1 MPDQANDK
9 RRHLVLEQTSEAK
22 PYTANKPNGGRK
34 LALPNLDRAQHGAAL
49 NAQLQ
54 KLKPL
59 AAAAKE
65 RQEEIGLEAGV
76 GIQIQFLSRPDADL
90 AFEKLASEAKHKG
103 IELLSV
109 QEFDGKAV
117 IANVFVPDG
126 QLQHFEQLVVDYLN
140 EKTTKAGVARDNK
153 KLLNTIGSIRASA
166 LKGLW
171 TDAPDLLPDDQDEQF
186 WWEVWLRRAKGDAG
200 HYLHD
205 FRRIAAMAECL
216 VSDAVVEFPERSVVV
231 MYGSQRH
238 LAQSVLL
245 LNCVAE
251 LRRAKDTAAF
261 FVGLTVPEQRQ
272 WAADLAARLQLPP
285 DTNEVP
291 RVCLL
296 DSGVNR
302 AHPLLEPLMGPAD
315 LHTVN
320 PGWGVHDAANHGTG
334 LAGLAAYGDL
344 YAHLASNVPVQ
355 IGHRLESVKMT
366 PNQGANAGGDK
377 HHARLF
383 IDAVTLPEV
392 HFGERKRVFTSAT
405 TATDYRDFGR
415 PSAWSSTVDALASD
429 ALGEGAFPRLFVLSA
444 GNIADRNHWT
454 QYPASLAVNQIHD
467 PGQAWNALTV
477 GAFSTKTNLTEPNT
491 AAFTPIAPEG
501 ALSPFTS
508 TSSQWANRAWPLK
521 PDVVF
526 EGGNAATD
534 GVAAD
539 NFASLELLTTNNQ
552 PLTRLFWTTNA
563 TSAASALCARMA
575 AQIMAAYPQLRPE
588 TVRALIVSSAEWTEA
603 MLQMIPANGAQRSK
617 QQNLSLI
624 QHCGWGVPDLERA
637 LWSAGNSLSLVL
649 EDQLTPYVKDGS
661 TIKTREMNLHALP
674 WPLEQLEALQDT
686 QVEMRVTL
694 SYFIEPNPSA
704 RGSASK
710 YHYPSHR
717 LRFAVR
723 RPLESVENF
732 QARINAA
739 TIREEEG
746 RVAAPPDPEWL
757 LGEGLRHRGSLH
769 HDIWRGSAADLASRG
784 FIGVYPANG
793 WWRTRQAQERYG
805 LPARYSIVVSIHTP
819 RIDVDLYTPIEQI
832 IAAQVAVPIDV
843 NVIGQ

>member
-1 MPDQANDK
+1 MSDQANDK
-9 RRHLVLEQTSEAK
+9 RRHLVLVKTSEAK
-22 PYTANKPNGGRK
+22 PYTAHKPGGSAK
-34 LALPNLDRAQHGAAL
+34 PIVPELNRAQHGGAL
-49 NAQLQ
+49 RAQLQ
-54 KLKPL
+54 ELKPL
-59 AAAAKE
+59 AAVVRR
-65 RQEEIGLEAGV
+65 RQEEIGLEAGL

-90 AFEKLASEAKHKG
+90 AFHKLASEAKHKG

-109 QEFDGKAV
+109 QEVDGKAAV
-117 IANVFVPDG
+117 ANVFVPDG
-126 QLQHFEQLVVDYLN
+126 QLQHFEKLVVDYLN
-140 EKTTKAGVARDNK
+140 EKKTEAGIPRDNK

-166 LKGLW
+166 LTGLW
-171 TDAPDLLPDDQDEQF
+171 TDAPELLPADQDEKF

-200 HYLHD
+200 HYLRD
-205 FRRIAAMAECL
+205 FRRIAALAECE

-231 MYGSQRH
+231 MFGSQQQI
-238 LAQSVLL
+238 AQSVML

-261 FVGLTVPEQRQ
+261 FVGLTIPEQRQ
-272 WAADLAARLQLPP
+272 WADDLAVRLQIEP
-285 DTNEVP
+285 DTNDLP

-302 AHPLLEPLMGPAD
+302 AHPLLEPLMDQAD
-315 LHTVN
+315 LHAVN
-320 PGWGVHDAANHGTG
+320 PAWGTHDQANHGTG

-344 YAHLASNVPVQ
+344 HEHLASSQPVR
-355 IGHRLESVKMT
+355 IGHRLESVKLT
-366 PNQGANAGGDK
+366 PNQGANAGDDK

-383 IDAVTLPEV
+383 IDAVTLPEAL
-392 HFGERKRVFTSAT
+392 FGERKRVFTSAV

-415 PSAWSSTVDALASD
+415 PSAWSSTVDALAAD

-444 GNIADRNHWT
+444 GNIYDRHHWM
-454 QYPASLAVNQIHD
+454 QYPASLATNQIHD
-467 PGQAWNALTV
+467 PGQSWNALTV
-477 GAFSTKTNLTEPNT
+477 GAFSSKVNLNEPNT

-501 ALSPFTS
+501 ALSPFTT
-508 TSSQWANRAWPLK
+508 TSSQWTNRAWPLK

-526 EGGNAATD
+526 EGGNAATN

-603 MLQMIPANGAQRSK
+603 MLQMFPAQGAQRTK
-617 QQNLSLI
+617 QENLALI
-624 QHCGWGVPDLERA
+624 KHCGWGVPDLERA
-637 LWSAGNSLSLVL
+637 LWSAGNSLSLVV
-649 EDQLTPYVKDGS
+649 EDQLNPYVKEGS
-661 TIKTREMNLHALP
+661 TVKTREMNFHALP
-674 WPLEQLEALQDT
+674 WPLEQLEELQDT

-704 RGSASK
+704 RGSTSK

-723 RPLESVENF
+723 RPLESVESF

-739 TIREEEG
+739 TVREEEG
-746 RVAAPPDPEWL
+746 RVAAPADPEWL

-793 WWRTRQAQERYG
+793 WWRTRQAQERYD
-805 LPARYSIVVSIHTP
+805 LPARYSLIVSIHTP
-819 RIDVDLYTPIEQI
+819 GVDVDLYTPIEQLI
-832 IAAQVAVPIDV
+832 EAQVVVPIIV
-843 NVIGQ
+843 NT

>member
-1 MPDQANDK
+1 MPDQTNDK
-9 RRHLVLEQTSEAK
+9 RRHLVLETTSEAK
-22 PYTANKPNGGRK
+22 PYTAHKPKGSRK
-34 LALPNLDRAQHGAAL
+34 PALPDLDRAQHGRAL
-49 NAQLQ
+49 NTQLQ
-54 KLKPL
+54 ELRPM
-59 AAAAKE
+59 ATAAKE
-65 RQEEIGLEAGV
+65 RQEEIGLEAGL

-90 AFEKLASEAKHKG
+90 AFDKLASEAKHKG
-103 IELLSV
+103 IELLSI
-109 QEFDGKAV
+109 QEVDGKAV
-117 IANVFVPDG
+117 VANVFVPDG
-126 QLQHFEQLVVDYLN
+126 QLQHFETLVVDYLN
-140 EKTTKAGVARDNK
+140 EKKTVAGVARDNK

-166 LKGLW
+166 LSGLW
-171 TDAPDLLPDDQDEQF
+171 TDAPELLPADLDEQF

-200 HYLHD
+200 YYLHD
-205 FRRIAAMAECL
+205 FRRIAAMAECQ

-231 MYGSQRH
+231 MYGSQRQ
-238 LAQSVLL
+238 LAQSVMV

-261 FVGLTVPEQRQ
+261 FVGLTIPEQRQ
-272 WAADLAARLQLPP
+272 WAADLVGRLRIPP
-285 DTNEVP
+285 DTNDVP

-302 AHPLLEPLMGPAD
+302 AHPLLEPLMDQAD

-320 PGWGVHDAANHGTG
+320 AAWGAHDQANHGTG
-334 LAGLAAYGDL
+334 LAGLVAYGDL
-344 YAHLASNVPVQ
+344 HEHLASNELVQ
-355 IGHRLESVKMT
+355 IGHRLESVKLT
-366 PNQGANAGGDK
+366 PNQGANAGDDK

-383 IDAVTLPEV
+383 IDAVTRPET
-392 HFGERKRVFTSAT
+392 HFGGRKRVFTSAV

-429 ALGEGAFPRLFVLSA
+429 SLGEGAFPRLFVLSA
-444 GNIADRNHWT
+444 GNTVDPNHWM

-467 PGQAWNALTV
+467 PGQSWNALTV
-477 GAFSTKTNLTEPNT
+477 GAFSSKVNVNAPNA
-491 AAFTPIAPEG
+491 AAFTPIAPGG
-501 ALSPFTS
+501 ALSPFTT
-508 TSSQWANRAWPLK
+508 TSSQWTNKAWPLK

-534 GVAAD
+534 GVVAD
-539 NFASLELLTTNNQ
+539 NFESLELLTTNNQ

-575 AQIMAAYPQLRPE
+575 AQIMAAYPQFRPE

-603 MLQMIPANGAQRSK
+603 MLQMFPAQGAQRTK
-617 QQNLSLI
+617 QENLALI
-624 QHCGWGVPDLERA
+624 KHCGWGVPDLDRA

-649 EDQLTPYVKDGS
+649 EDQLNPYVKDGS
-661 TIKTREMNLHALP
+661 TIKTREMNFHALP

-704 RGSASK
+704 RGSTSK

-739 TIREEEG
+739 TVREEEG
-746 RVAAPPDPEWL
+746 RLTAPADPEWL

-805 LPARYSIVVSIHTP
+805 LPARYSLIVSIHTP
-819 RIDVDLYTPIEQI
+819 GVDVDLYTPIEQI
-832 IAAQVAVPIDV
+832 IATQVASPIIV
-843 NVIGQ
+843 NT

>member
-1 MPDQANDK
+1 MPDQVNDK
-9 RRHLVLEQTSEAK
+9 RRHLLLKKTSEAK
-22 PYTANKPNGGRK
+22 PYKAHKPNGSK
-34 LALPNLDRAQHGAAL
+34 KVALPDLDRAQHGGAL

-54 KLKPL
+54 DLRPL

-65 RQEEIGLEAGV
+65 RQKEIGLEAGL

-90 AFEKLASEAKHKG
+90 AFAKLASEAKHKG

-109 QEFDGKAV
+109 QEVDGKAV
-117 IANVFVPDG
+117 MANVFVPDG
-126 QLQHFEQLVVDYLN
+126 QLQHFEKLVADYLN
-140 EKTTKAGVARDNK
+140 EKKTEGGVARDNK
-153 KLLNTIGSIRASA
+153 KLLNTIGGIRASV

-171 TDAPDLLPDDQDEQF
+171 MDAPELLPADLDEQF
-186 WWEVWLRRAKGDAG
+186 WWEVWLRRTKGDAG
-200 HYLHD
+200 HYLRD
-205 FRRIAAMAECL
+205 FRRIAALAECQ
-216 VSDAVVEFPERSVVV
+216 VSDAVVEFPERSIVV
-231 MYGSQRH
+231 MYGSQQQ
-238 LAQSVLL
+238 LAQSVML

-251 LRRAKDTAAF
+251 LRRAKDSAAF
-261 FVGLTVPEQRQ
+261 FVGLDIPQQRE
-272 WAADLAARLQLPP
+272 WAADLAERLRIPP
-285 DTNEVP
+285 DIDEVP

-296 DSGVNR
+296 DTGVNR
-302 AHPLLEPLMGPAD
+302 AHPLLAPLMDQAD
-315 LHTVN
+315 IHTVN
-320 PGWGVHDAANHGTG
+320 AAWGAHDQANHGTG
-334 LAGLAAYGDL
+334 LAGLVAYGDL
-344 YAHLASNVPVQ
+344 HEHLASTQPVQ
-355 IGHRLESVKMT
+355 IGHRLESVKLT
-366 PNQGANAGGDK
+366 PNQGANAGDDK

-383 IDAVTLPEV
+383 IDAVTLPEAR
-392 HFGERKRVFTSAT
+392 FGERKRVFTSAV

-415 PSAWSSTVDALASD
+415 PSAWSSTVDALAADS
-429 ALGEGAFPRLFVLSA
+429 LGEGAFPRLFVLSA
-444 GNIADRNHWT
+444 GNTGDPNHWI
-454 QYPASLAVNQIHD
+454 QYPASVTLNQIHD
-467 PGQAWNALTV
+467 PGQSWNALTV
-477 GAFSTKTNLTEPNT
+477 GAFSTKINLNEPNA

-501 ALSPFTS
+501 ALSPFTT
-508 TSSQWANRAWPLK
+508 TSSQWTNRAWPLK

-534 GVAAD
+534 GINVD

-603 MLQMIPANGAQRSK
+603 MLQMFPAQGAQRTK
-617 QQNLSLI
+617 QESLGLI
-624 QHCGWGVPDLERA
+624 KHCGWGVPNLDRA
-637 LWSAGNSLSLVL
+637 LWSAGNSLSLVI
-649 EDQLTPYVKDGS
+649 EDQLNPYFKDGS
-661 TIKTREMNLHALP
+661 IIKTREMNFHALP

-704 RGSASK
+704 RGSTSK

-739 TIREEEG
+739 TVREEDG
-746 RVAAPPDPEWL
+746 DVASPADPEWL

-769 HDIWRGSAADLASRG
+769 RDIWRGSAADLASRG

-805 LPARYSIVVSIHTP
+805 LPARYSLIVSIHTP
-819 RIDVDLYTPIEQI
+819 GVDVDLYTPIEQL
-832 IAAQVAVPIDV
+832 IAAQVAVPVIV
-843 NVIGQ
+843 NT

>member
-9 RRHLVLEQTSEAK
+9 RQHLVLEKTSEAK
-22 PYTANKPNGGRK
+22 PYTAHKPNGGK
-34 LALPNLDRAQHGAAL
+34 KVALPDLDRTQHGGAL
-49 NAQLQ
+49 NSQLQ
-54 KLKPL
+54 DLKPL
-59 AAAAKE
+59 AAAVKV
-65 RQEEIGLEAGV
+65 RQEEIGLEAGL

-109 QEFDGKAV
+109 KEVDGKASV
-117 IANVFVPDG
+117 ANVFVPDG
-126 QLQHFEQLVVDYLN
+126 QLQHFEKLIVDYLS
-140 EKTTKAGVARDNK
+140 EKKTAAGVARDNK

-166 LKGLW
+166 LTGLW
-171 TDAPDLLPDDQDEQF
+171 TDAPELLPADQDEQF
-186 WWEVWLRRAKGDAG
+186 WWEVWLRRSKDDAG
-200 HYLHD
+200 SYLND
-205 FRRIAAMAECL
+205 FRRIAAMADCQ

-231 MYGSQRH
+231 MYASQRQI
-238 LAQSVLL
+238 AQSVML

-261 FVGLTVPEQRQ
+261 FVGLKIPEQRQ
-272 WAADLAARLQLPP
+272 WADDLAARLQMPP

-302 AHPLLEPLMGPAD
+302 AHPLLESLIDQSD

-320 PGWGVHDAANHGTG
+320 VAWGTHDQANHGTG
-334 LAGLAAYGDL
+334 LAGIAAYGDL
-344 YAHLASNVPVQ
+344 HEHLASNEPVK
-355 IGHRLESVKMT
+355 IDHRLESVKLT
-366 PNQGANAGGDK
+366 PNQGANAGDDK

-383 IDAVTLPEV
+383 IDAVTLPEAR
-392 HFGERKRVFTSAT
+392 FGERKRVFTSAV

-415 PSAWSSTVDALASD
+415 PSAWSSTVDALAAD
-429 ALGEGAFPRLFVLSA
+429 ALGENAFPRLFVLSA
-444 GNIADRNHWT
+444 GNIDDRNHWMH
-454 QYPASLAVNQIHD
+454 YPASLAVNQIHD
-467 PGQAWNALTV
+467 PGQSWNALTV
-477 GAFSTKTNLTEPNT
+477 GAFSTKIKINEPNA
-491 AAFTPIAPEG
+491 AAFAPIAPQG
-501 ALSPFTS
+501 ALSPFTT
-508 TSSQWANRAWPLK
+508 TSSQWINRAWPLK

-534 GVAAD
+534 GVTAD
-539 NFASLELLTTNNQ
+539 NFGSLELLTTNNQ
-552 PLTRLFWTTNA
+552 PLRRLFWTTNA

-588 TVRALIVSSAEWTEA
+588 TIRALIVSSAEWTEA
-603 MLQMIPANGAQRSK
+603 MLQMFPPQGAQRTK
-617 QQNLSLI
+617 QENLTLI
-624 QHCGWGVPDLERA
+624 KHCGWGTPELNRA
-637 LWSAGNSLSLVL
+637 LWSAGNSLSIVL
-649 EDQLTPYVKDGS
+649 EDQLNPYVKDGS
-661 TIKTREMNLHALP
+661 TIKTREMNFHALP

-704 RGSASK
+704 RGSTSK

-739 TIREEEG
+739 TAQEENG
-746 RVAAPPDPEWL
+746 RVTAPADPEWF

-784 FIGVYPANG
+784 FIAVYPANG

-805 LPARYSIVVSIHTP
+805 LPARYSLVVSIHAP
-819 RIDVDLYTPIEQI
+819 KVDVDLYTSIEQI
-832 IAAQVAVPIDV
+832 IAAKVAMPIMIE
-843 NVIGQ
+843 N

>member
-9 RRHLVLEQTSEAK
+9 RRHLVLEKTSEAK
-22 PYTANKPNGGRK
+22 PYTAHKAPGGAKPV
-34 LALPNLDRAQHGAAL
+34 LPELNRAQHGGAL

-54 KLKPL
+54 ELKPL
-59 AAAAKE
+59 AAVVKE
-65 RQEEIGLEAGV
+65 RQEEIGLEAGL

-109 QEFDGKAV
+109 QEVDGKAV
-117 IANVFVPDG
+117 VANVFVPDG
-126 QLQHFEQLVVDYLN
+126 QLQHFEKLVVDYLN
-140 EKTTKAGVARDNK
+140 EKKTEAGVARDNK

-166 LKGLW
+166 LTGLW
-171 TDAPDLLPDDQDEQF
+171 TDAPELLPADQDEQF

-205 FRRIAAMAECL
+205 FRRIAALAGCQ

-231 MYGSQRH
+231 MFGSQRQ
-238 LAQSVLL
+238 LAQSVML

-261 FVGLTVPEQRQ
+261 FVGLTIPEQRQ
-272 WAADLAARLQLPP
+272 WAADLAARLQIEP
-285 DTNEVP
+285 DTNDVP

-302 AHPLLEPLMGPAD
+302 AHPLLEPLMDQAD

-320 PGWGVHDAANHGTG
+320 AAWGAHDQANHGTG

-344 YAHLASNVPVQ
+344 HEHLASNQPVQ
-355 IGHRLESVKMT
+355 IGHRLESVKLT
-366 PNQGANAGGDK
+366 PNQGANAGDDK

-383 IDAVTLPEV
+383 IDAVTLPET
-392 HFGERKRVFTSAT
+392 HFGERKRVFTSAV

-444 GNIADRNHWT
+444 GNIDDRNHWM

-467 PGQAWNALTV
+467 PGQSWNALTV
-477 GAFSTKTNLTEPNT
+477 GAFSTKINLNEPNA

-501 ALSPFTS
+501 ALSPFTT
-508 TSSQWANRAWPLK
+508 TSSQWTNRAWPLK

-603 MLQMIPANGAQRSK
+603 MLQMFPPQGAQRTK
-617 QQNLSLI
+617 QENLALI
-624 QHCGWGVPDLERA
+624 KHCGWGVPDLNRA
-637 LWSAGNSLSLVL
+637 LWSAGNSLSLVI
-649 EDQLTPYVKDGS
+649 EDQLNPYVKEGS
-661 TIKTREMNLHALP
+661 TIKTREMNFHALP

-704 RGSASK
+704 RGSTSK

-739 TIREEEG
+739 TVREEEG
-746 RVAAPPDPEWL
+746 RVAAPADPEWL

-805 LPARYSIVVSIHTP
+805 LPARYSLVVSIHTP
-819 RIDVDLYTPIEQI
+819 GVDIDLYTPIEQL
-832 IAAQVAVPIDV
+832 IAAQVAVPIIV
-843 NVIGQ
+843 NT